1 MLLSLKLGG
10 PPPPAEP
17 PSLIIE
23 NSLTRYSRR
32 VTRFFQTPKG
42 LLTLVFALL
51 IAIAAP
57 GQGGSHVATALGCAA
72 FAAGVADAV
81 ILRYRKGRWEYP
93 SGAVLSAAIV
103 VMVLRAQEP
112 WYVTTI
118 TSLIAVFSK
127 YVFRVGQANVFN
139 PAALAMLASYYL
151 FHAGESWWG
160 AVTDVDGPAKL
171 ILMAAGVYITNRVNK
186 IPLVLTFFGTFFLLF
201 TTTAFVGDALSVAEI
216 FHSPDVE
223 MLFYFAFFILT
234 DPPTSPPHYRD
245 QVICGPIVAV
255 VSYAVFRTTG
265 LVYFPLAAVLTGN
278 VWEAWRR
285 NRARLSRPVDR
296 SANLGACAT

>member
-1 MLLSLKLGG
+1 
-10 PPPPAEP
+10 
-17 PSLIIE
+17 
-23 NSLTRYSRR
+23 
-32 VTRFFQTPKG
+32 
-42 LLTLVFALL
+42 
-51 IAIAAP
+51 
-57 GQGGSHVATALGCAA
+57 
-72 FAAGVADAV
+72 
-81 ILRYRKGRWEYP
+81 
-93 SGAVLSAAIV
+93 
-103 VMVLRAQEP
+103 
-112 WYVTTI
+112 
-118 TSLIAVFSK
+118 
-127 YVFRVGQANVFN
+127 VGQANVFN

-223 MLFYFAFFILT
+223 MLLYFAFFILT

-278 VWEAWRR
+278 LWEAWRR